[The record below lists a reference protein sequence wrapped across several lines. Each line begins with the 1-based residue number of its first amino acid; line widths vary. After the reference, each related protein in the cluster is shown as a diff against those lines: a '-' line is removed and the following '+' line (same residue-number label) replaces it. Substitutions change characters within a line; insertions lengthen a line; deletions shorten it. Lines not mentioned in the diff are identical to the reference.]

1 MPLPTLSVPF
11 LSARDVHCYDVERR
25 NWYPGDDNW
34 VMKPHPLPASEL
46 ARGRYVPGQV
56 IINFLLKGAASPF
69 DRVEKQVM
77 KFNIGEGVGEGL
89 VVREWGRDG

>member
-1 MPLPTLSVPF
+1 
-11 LSARDVHCYDVERR
+11 
-25 NWYPGDDNW
+25 
-34 VMKPHPLPASEL
+34 MKPHPLPASEL

-77 KFNIGEGVGEGL
+77 KFNIGEGRGRGGAVPL
-89 VVREWGRDG
+89 VLLFTLDCKCLTNIRK